1 MYKTHVIKPNFVSKN
16 SILKKNANLSPARH
30 NYVQTNSNI
39 DYLVDLIEESKA
51 SINVRNNKG
60 RYSYVEIGD
69 INTNTGGI
77 DYKEVRS
84 IDISSSSVNKLKKD
98 DILISTVR
106 TYLGGIGYVNKELQ
120 NLVATKA
127 LIVLRK
133 TKKDFSRFYLF
144 GVLRSRFF
152 IEQVN
157 LILNASVYPRMEKD
171 NFSELKIPFPTKN
184 NNPEPKKIEN
194 LISLITQNILDK
206 EEQIKLKN
214 QKIDELIEKELKD
227 NQKVGTFEFRLPKIS
242 EIRNET
248 RIDTGLYEKKY
259 REIVYLI
266 DDYKNSHFDLLEK
279 YTAKRGQNLQIT
291 NIGLSI
297 YSDVEKPNFYRL
309 MTNIELTDQRTVSK
323 FRWLGSGK
331 KLTLIPKNT
340 IFLSADGTVGR
351 CMYITDLGKTITNIH
366 PWIINRKKIGVNQI
380 EDIFTAMFLGWLYK
394 KGFYE
399 KVKDKANGGGIKYNH
414 LERYL
419 KIPNFPESKQKEV
432 AKEYYNPTEQSS
444 DLNFENYLG
453 KEKARNAET
462 GIFQLNMELF
472 SLREKLEDFVDK
484 IVKEEKVNIS
494 FEY

>member
-1 MYKTHVIKPNFVSKN
+1 MKSYIKQVSVINKTSFGKRDFSLSGKDYRQLKVSENSKPLSTLIQESYQGKEIGSASYMKRSKYRFLKTVNLTDNFGIS
-16 SILKKNANLSPARH
+16 
-30 NYVQTNSNI
+30 
-39 DYLVDLIEESKA
+39 EESIEYCRPENIA
-51 SINVRNNKG
+51 HPQ
-60 RYSYVEIGD
+60 IGD
-69 INTNTGGI
+69 ILIAKDGGGDGLGECALYNLQNSDNT
-77 DYKEVRS
+77 DS
-84 IDISSSSVNKLKKD
+84 ISAGVLG
-98 DILISTVR
+98 LR
-106 TYLGGIGYVNKELQ
+106 TNKENRYYLLGLLKSKHFKNFVDLNTPQ
-120 NLVATKA
+120 GST
-127 LIVLRK
+127 IRHS
-133 TKKDFSRFYLF
+133 KKVS
-144 GVLRSRFF
+144 
-152 IEQVN
+152 
-157 LILNASVYPRMEKD
+157 LNYPV
-171 NFSELKIPFPTKN
+171 PFPKVEEVQN
-184 NNPEPKKIEN
+184 I
-194 LISLITQNILDK
+194 ISLITQNILDK
-206 EEQIKLKN
+206 EEKIKLKN
-214 QKIDELIEKELKD
+214 QKIDELIEDELKE
-227 NQKVGTFEFRLPKIS
+227 NQKVGTFEFRLPRIS

-259 REIVYLI
+259 RETVYLI
-266 DDYKNSHFDLLEK
+266 DSYKNSNFDLLEK

-399 KVKDKANGGGIKYNH
+399 KIKDKANGGGIKYNH

-419 KIPNFPESKQKEV
+419 KIPNFPESKQEEI
-432 AKEYYNPTEQSS
+432 AKEYYNPINKNS
-444 DLNFENYLG
+444 DLNFDNYLE
-453 KEKARNAET
+453 KEKARNAEA

-472 SLREKLEDFVDK
+472 SLREKLEDLVDK
-484 IVKEEKVNIS
+484 IVKDEKIYIS
-494 FEY
+494 FDY